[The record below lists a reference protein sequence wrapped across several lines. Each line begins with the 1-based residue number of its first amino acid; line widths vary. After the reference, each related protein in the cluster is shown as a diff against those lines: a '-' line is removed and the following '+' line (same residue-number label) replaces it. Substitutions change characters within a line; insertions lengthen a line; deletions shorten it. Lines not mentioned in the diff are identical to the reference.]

1 MRAVLPVVVAA
12 SLVTA
17 STLPFTQAV
26 AAVPPPSTTEAR
38 AGADVNGESLT
49 RTHYFIGGGII
60 LLIILLLLL
69 LDDDDEE
76 EPVSP

>member
-17 STLPFTQAV
+17 STLPFTEAM
-26 AAVPPPSTTEAR
+26 AAVPPASTAEAR
-38 AGADVNGESLT
+38 AGADVRGESLSQ
-49 RTHYFIGGGII
+49 THIFIGVGII
-60 LLIILLLLL
+60 VLIILLLLL

-76 EPVSP
+76 EPISP